1 MRAQERKLAQL
12 KTEAGLKKAG
22 MNESGVSTPQNVS
35 VAAGRNKFTEKG
47 PTPGEIKRRGKTD
60 EQKRAEAAAAQRA
73 REDEQIRIAAVRCML
88 HVAHG
93 ICNKCWRCTRHST
106 RARSFIAASP
116 CYLTVGLIVTKCCV
130 ERSVWCRTHVQ
141 KVQTRLLSTA
151 HLSLRN
157 VLI

>member
-1 MRAQERKLAQL
+1 MPCSSVSRRHRNATPFDVRAQERKLAQL

-73 REDEQIRIAAVRCML
+73 REDEQIRIAAVRCM
-88 HVAHG
+88 
-93 ICNKCWRCTRHST
+93 
-106 RARSFIAASP
+106 
-116 CYLTVGLIVTKCCV
+116 
-130 ERSVWCRTHVQ
+130 
-141 KVQTRLLSTA
+141 
-151 HLSLRN
+151 
-157 VLI
+157 